1 MPLSDPQKL
10 ADHAARRRQ
19 RSVVILV
26 LSNAGVGLLLAF
38 LVYSV
43 LSASKASYTQQ
54 ANDLAE
60 GMVAIA
66 QVSIA
71 SDLGQIDAVI
81 RATGSELTRVL
92 SSQPTD
98 SAPVNCF
105 TSVLDGQDLERG
117 NVLRRR

>member
-10 ADHAARRRQ
+10 ADRAARRRQ

-60 GMVAIA
+60 GMAAIA

-71 SDLGQIDAVI
+71 SDLGQANRLAALATAHPRNCEDA
-81 RATGSELTRVL
+81 RHGGRTSEGSL
-92 SSQPTD
+92 
-98 SAPVNCF
+98 
-105 TSVLDGQDLERG
+105 
-117 NVLRRR
+117 